1 MKVFSEK
8 DIQRERFGT
17 DPTNGWDHECDI
29 LAARAI
35 IEDHEAIGA
44 LNGSADDEAIIADL
58 AYRVRALAIHP
69 DTCAKLVSSIHK
81 SDIYNEMALK
91 VAFRRAYAVVQF
103 PPPGA
108 RSQYVPTAEDDFEG
122 EDEINAIEFDML
134 QLPAMLD
141 HIRNSFRAA
150 GVPIFRMEDRMIH
163 TFRFEEDSDPD
174 EHLRRP
180 AGALAVEDVG
190 VIRLLDYMISH
201 SKFFKRDR
209 KGDVQP
215 YAPPM
220 RLAAH
225 YLAGKDHWKL
235 RPLSGLIQAPTLRE
249 DGTLLTESGYDRATG
264 LFLDT
269 NGVDYPE
276 IKDKPTKAEALAAM
290 KSLKIPFKDFPFVE
304 GDDFERPSLSV
315 ALSAVLTG
323 LIRRT
328 LPAAPLHGFDAPTA
342 GTGKTLACNV
352 VSVIVTGQRA
362 TVITFG
368 KNDEE
373 FKKLLF
379 STFLANDQIV
389 QIDNITRPLEGE
401 SLNSALTEETLKDR
415 ILGESRTATVPT
427 NALMMATGNNLK
439 VKGDMVRRIISC
451 RMDAGER
458 PEERTFEV
466 DDLLAEV
473 TANRPKLVAAGL
485 TILRAFEVAGRPGV
499 ADLVPFGSFDDW
511 SRRVRAALVW
521 VGEADPCK
529 TRESVRDDEPEIQE
543 LGDLL
548 RSIHESRLG
557 WFTADSLLKKVAE
570 LQEAELGRDA
580 DADEFEEAD
589 VAPGAAMPLAVE
601 SITPKHDRKQL
612 GQYLST
618 NRERVIDGL
627 RLHGRKDKFRKI
639 WEYQVLEE

>member
-1 MKVFSEK
+1 MKKYSEK
-8 DIQRERFGT
+8 EIRREFFGT
-17 DPTNGWDHECDI
+17 DPIHGWNHDCDV
-29 LAARAI
+29 LALRGVI
-35 IEDHEAIGA
+35 QEHEAIAA
-44 LNGSADDEAIIADL
+44 LNGRSEDQAIIADL
-58 AYRVRALAIHP
+58 AYRARALAVHP
-69 DTCAKLVSSIHK
+69 DTCAKLVLEIHQ
-81 SDIYNEMALK
+81 SGVYTESALRI
-91 VAFRRAYAVVQF
+91 AFRRAYAVVQF

-108 RSQYVPTAEDDFEG
+108 RSQYVPTAEEDFEG
-122 EDEINAIEFDML
+122 EDETDAIEFDML
-134 QLPAMLD
+134 QLPGMLD
-141 HIRNSFRAA
+141 HVRNSFRIAMI
-150 GVPIFRMEDRMIH
+150 PMFRMEDRMVH

-174 EHLRRP
+174 EKLNRP
-180 AGALAVEDVG
+180 AGALVIEDVG
-190 VIRLLDYMISH
+190 VVRLLDYMISH
-201 SKFFKRDR
+201 AHFFKRER
-209 KGDVQP
+209 NGDVQP

-235 RPLSGLIQAPTLRE
+235 RALSGLIQAPTLRA
-249 DGTLLTESGYDRATG
+249 DGSLLTAPGYDKATG
-264 LFLDT
+264 LYLDT
-269 NGVDYPE
+269 NNVEYPA
-276 IKDKPTKAEALAAM
+276 IKDRPTKADALAA
-290 KSLKIPFKDFPFVE
+290 LKQLKTPFKDFPFIE
-304 GDDFERPSLSV
+304 GDDFECPSLSV

-342 GTGKTLACNV
+342 GTGKTLVCNV

-379 STFLANDQIV
+379 SSFLANDQII

-401 SLNSALTEETLKDR
+401 SLNSALTETTLRDR
-415 ILGESRTATVPT
+415 ILGESRNATVPT
-427 NALMMATGNNLK
+427 NALIMATGNNLK
-439 VKGDMVRRIISC
+439 VKGDMVRRIVSC

-458 PEERTFEV
+458 PEERSFDVT
-466 DDLLAEV
+466 DLLAEV
-473 TANRPKLVAAGL
+473 AANRPKLVAAGL

-499 ADLVPFGSFDDW
+499 ADLVRFGSFEDW
-511 SRRVRAALVW
+511 TRRVRGALVW
-521 VGEADPCK
+521 LGEADPCK

-548 RSIHESRLG
+548 RSIHECSMD
-557 WFTADSLLKKVAE
+557 WFTADALLKKTGE
-570 LQEAELGRDA
+570 LREAELNRDR

-589 VAPGAAMPLAVE
+589 AAPGAALPNAVD

-612 GQYLST
+612 GNYLSA

-627 RLHGRKDKFRKI
+627 RLHGVKDKHRRI
-639 WEYQVLEE
+639 WEYRVLEE